1 MSLSRDDLRA
11 MAVAKVSDARHLF
24 EAGRYSNAYYLFGYG
39 VELALKARIARTFNA
54 ETIPDRR
61 LVNSIYTHDLSQ
73 LVGLSGLG
81 PLVSSTRLASPA
93 FAANWATVLDWSEDA
108 RYELTDQFRA
118 TAMRNAMLSTND
130 GVFPWLQNNW

>member
-11 MAVAKVSDARHLF
+11 MAVAKVSDATHLF

-61 LVNSIYTHDLSQ
+61 LVNSIYTYDLSQ
-73 LVGLSGLG
+73 LVPVGPRPAGKFDSIGISRFCRELG
-81 PLVSSTRLASPA
+81 HRSRLVGGRSVRTYRSVSSNGHAKCYA
-93 FAANWATVLDWSEDA
+93 Q
-108 RYELTDQFRA
+108 YE
-118 TAMRNAMLSTND
+118 
-130 GVFPWLQNNW
+130 